1 MDAQTARTVNIR
13 LWVAEAGGPAAF
25 AEKFGDGRWV
35 AAQVS
40 QWISE
45 SNPKGVG
52 HKLARTIEERLQ
64 KPAGIMDREPAEGLA
79 RYVREGSDS
88 SYHAVRFD
96 PDKLA
101 ESIAALRQVA
111 KNQGWDYDPETHP
124 QETIYAYEL
133 RCAMPANPTTAQV
146 IDFGAKV
153 AQRLQQQQA
162 RGSDGPGDGKQVG
175 QANRKRS

>member
-1 MDAQTARTVNIR
+1 MDAQTARTSNIR

-25 AEKFGDGRWV
+25 ADKYGDGRWV

-45 SNPKGVG
+45 TSPKGIG
-52 HKLARTIEERLQ
+52 HKLARTIEERLN
-64 KPAGIMDREPAEGLA
+64 KAPGAMDWTLSVREPEAQ
-79 RYVREGSDS
+79 YQ
-88 SYHAVRFD
+88 AVRFEA
-96 PDKLA
+96 DKLA

-111 KNQGWDYDPETHP
+111 KNQGWEYDPETHP

-133 RCAMPANPTTAQV
+133 RCAMPANPSTAQV

-162 RGSDGPGDGKQVG
+162 RGSDGQGDGRQVG
-175 QANRKRS
+175 AAHRKRP